1 MKGLLDSLKKLPDI
15 LHPNI
20 LFYFLRLFSVSK
32 QKFNGTLV
40 IIFSKSKRIK
50 IIIYLG

>member
-1 MKGLLDSLKKLPDI
+1 MKGLFDSLKKLPDI

-20 LFYFLRLFSVSK
+20 FFFLLLFSVSK